1 MRALG
6 WRWPSNLRLGGQRQG
21 GGKLPTPGR
30 SIVFSFSV
38 HVFRSA
44 SLRYKRDRT
53 TSVSGTTLLIATS
66 ALLLAAVLI
75 PVPRLARMLL
85 WATLLG
91 DIVALWAGTTIGFF
105 AMAP

>member
-1 MRALG
+1 
-6 WRWPSNLRLGGQRQG
+6 
-21 GGKLPTPGR
+21 
-30 SIVFSFSV
+30 
-38 HVFRSA
+38 
-44 SLRYKRDRT
+44 
-53 TSVSGTTLLIATS
+53 VSGTTLLIATS